1 MGINHW
7 NDVKEVFRIY
17 FLHDIFEQFII
28 HLKL

>member
-7 NDVKEVFRIY
+7 NDVKDVFPIY